1 MIYFDNAA
9 TGGFKPDC
17 VVSAATAALK
27 AGANP
32 GRSGHRL
39 SIACLERVYTVRRT
53 LCEFFGGYSYDRVIF
68 TKNCTEALNC
78 AILGTL
84 KEGDEVV
91 TTVAEH
97 NSVLRPL
104 EFLKARGVSVEYAPL
119 NAEGEID
126 AEAFGRLVTHKT
138 RAAVVTLAS
147 NVTGTAPDILK
158 IKEHLPEGCLL
169 ICDGAQACGHTG
181 IDMKSAGI
189 DALAVAG
196 HKGMLGLQGSGALL
210 FSERMNPVP
219 VLFGGTGSESNNL
232 NMPDFY
238 PDRLESGTLNYPA
251 IVALGEG
258 AIYLKENM
266 PADAQKVIAMTG
278 FLCEKLQGVHGVKL
292 YSKPNPYG
300 IVSFAL
306 LNNQSEF
313 AAYTLSEEYGIC
325 VRGGLHCAPLMHK
338 ALGSDGLVRASVSA
352 FNTMNE
358 CGALVEAVERMCGA
372 QHSDM

>member
-1 MIYFDNAA
+1 
-9 TGGFKPDC
+9 
-17 VVSAATAALK
+17 
-27 AGANP
+27 
-32 GRSGHRL
+32 
-39 SIACLERVYTVRRT
+39 
-53 LCEFFGGYSYDRVIF
+53 
-68 TKNCTEALNC
+68 
-78 AILGTL
+78 
-84 KEGDEVV
+84 
-91 TTVAEH
+91 
-97 NSVLRPL
+97 
-104 EFLKARGVSVEYAPL
+104 
-119 NAEGEID
+119 
-126 AEAFGRLVTHKT
+126 
-138 RAAVVTLAS
+138 
-147 NVTGTAPDILK
+147 
-158 IKEHLPEGCLL
+158 
-169 ICDGAQACGHTG
+169 
-181 IDMKSAGI
+181 
-189 DALAVAG
+189 
-196 HKGMLGLQGSGALL
+196 
-210 FSERMNPVP
+210 MNPAP

-292 YSKPNPYG
+292 YSKPNHYG

-313 AAYTLSEEYGIC
+313 VAYTLSEEYGIC